1 MSGNTRVMTVRH
13 GEHAWSLRIIV
24 GGEMFNLYRSP
35 DDWLESYEAADYARK
50 RIARMLGN
58 ITGPVDGNGAI

>member
-1 MSGNTRVMTVRH
+1 MSNTRVITVRH
-13 GEHAWSLRIIV
+13 GEHAWSLRVIV
-24 GGEMFNLYRSP
+24 DGETFSLYRSP
-35 DDWLESYEAADYARK
+35 DDWLGQAEAEFERK